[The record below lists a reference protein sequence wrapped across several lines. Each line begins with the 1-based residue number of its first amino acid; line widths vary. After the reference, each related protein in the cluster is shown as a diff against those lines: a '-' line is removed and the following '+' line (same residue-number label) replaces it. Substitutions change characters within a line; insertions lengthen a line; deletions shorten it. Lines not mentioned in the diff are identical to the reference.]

1 MLNLEEFLPYRLSV
15 LSNTISG
22 TLAEAYSSQH
32 GLTIPEWRVL
42 AILGRFPGSS
52 AGEVAARAAMDK
64 VAVSRAVSRLLD
76 AGRIRRHFADADR
89 RRSVLELSAAGW
101 KIYRQVTPVL
111 LAYEADLLDGLS
123 PAERRELDRLL
134 ARLAERAG
142 SVRPA
147 APARANPRPTPR
159 PRQSRAPR

>member
-1 MLNLEEFLPYRLSV
+1 MKATMLDLEQFLPYRLSV

-32 GLTIPEWRVL
+32 GLSISEWRVL

-52 AGEVAARAAMDK
+52 AGEVAARGAMDK

-76 AGRIRRHFADADR
+76 AGRIRRRFADADR
-89 RRSVLELSAAGW
+89 RRSILELSARGW
-101 KIYRQVTPVL
+101 KIYRQVTPIL

-123 PAERRELDRLL
+123 APERRQLDKLL
-134 ARLAERAG
+134 KRLAERAV
-142 SVRPA
+142 SVRPSEA
-147 APARANPRPTPR
+147 
-159 PRQSRAPR
+159 S

>member
-1 MLNLEEFLPYRLSV
+1 MNANLLDLEEFLPYRLSV

-52 AGEVAARAAMDK
+52 AGEVAERGAMDK
-64 VAVSRAVSRLLD
+64 VAVSRAVSRLLK
-76 AGRIRRHFADADR
+76 AGRIRRRFADADR
-89 RRSVLELSAAGW
+89 RRSILDLSDAGW
-101 KIYRQVTPVL
+101 NIYGQVIPVL
-111 LAYEADLLDGLS
+111 LAYEADLLEGLS
-123 PAERRELDRLL
+123 ASERRQLDKLLKRLS
-134 ARLAERAG
+134 ERAG

-147 APARANPRPTPR
+147 VGAQVRSRSVPHRARR
-159 PRQSRAPR
+159 